1 MGDSLRFTVYFDGTG
16 NNKDLNKPEGT
27 QTNVARL
34 FELDTAKGDV
44 APKLELDMGLSQ
56 AMRR

>member
-1 MGDSLRFTVYFDGTG
+1 MGDTMRFTVYFDGTG
-16 NNKDLNKPEGT
+16 NNKDLNTPEST